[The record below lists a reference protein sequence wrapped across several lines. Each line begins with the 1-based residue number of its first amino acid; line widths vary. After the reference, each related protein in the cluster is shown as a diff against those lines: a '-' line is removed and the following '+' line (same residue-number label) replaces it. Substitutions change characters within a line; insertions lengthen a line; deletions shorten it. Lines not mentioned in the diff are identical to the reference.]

1 MTIMI
6 RLTAYV
12 SGRVQRV
19 GYRSKVVSL
28 AKEMSLVGFVQN
40 RPDGRALVIAEGE
53 KQEDLEGF
61 ASAIQIK
68 NALINV
74 ESISAEYSQG
84 SGEYSIFRK
93 ITGPEEVGE
102 RLDDGIEILKDL
114 VVGVNNLAVGLNNLT
129 TITKEGF
136 ENLGGKMD
144 QMLDKQDQAL
154 GKMDQMLDKQDQALG
169 KMDQTLDKQDHTILI
184 LSGVDKKM
192 DKMLDKQDQML
203 DKQDETTEA
212 VRDLKRDDE
221 RFVRMEKDIRTIK
234 GKLGIR

>member
-6 RLTAYV
+6 RLAAYV

-19 GYRSKVVSL
+19 GYRSKVISL
-28 AKEMSLVGFVQN
+28 AKEMGLVGFVQN

-61 ASAIQIK
+61 ASADQIK

-74 ESISAEYSQG
+74 ENTSAEYSHG

-102 RLDDGIEILKDL
+102 RLDDVIEILKDL

-144 QMLDKQDQAL
+144 QMLDKQD
-154 GKMDQMLDKQDQALG
+154 
-169 KMDQTLDKQDHTILI
+169 HTILI
-184 LSGVDKKM
+184 LSGVDTKI
-192 DKMLDKQDQML
+192 DRML

-212 VRDLKRDDE
+212 VRDLKRNDE